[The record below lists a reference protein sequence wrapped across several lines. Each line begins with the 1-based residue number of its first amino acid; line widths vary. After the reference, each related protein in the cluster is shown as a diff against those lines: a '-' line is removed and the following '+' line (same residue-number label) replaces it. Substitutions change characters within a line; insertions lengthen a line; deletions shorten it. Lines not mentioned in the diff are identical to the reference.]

1 MSSCQT
7 LKKQTRIAEPEELA
21 LISNDPTELQCRQ
34 DLRHTFATR
43 LQRIGVD
50 SEVRQALLGHRMSGM
65 TANYSHG
72 GPEWDRKLR
81 SAVEGLEK
89 TYPLSYETKAAV
101 GQTAEAIDLNGE
113 SAGIRTQD
121 PRLKRAMLYQLSYR
135 LSEEGIC
142 TSSHVIVTGGILPLT
157 RPGSLRRASVT
168 CEKTVEVTVNVASAR
183 DARP

>member
-1 MSSCQT
+1 MGN
-7 LKKQTRIAEPEELA
+7 LA
-21 LISNDPTELQCRQ
+21 ASWPLA
-34 DLRHTFATR
+34 AT
-43 LQRIGVD
+43 
-50 SEVRQALLGHRMSGM
+50 
-65 TANYSHG
+65 HG
-72 GPEWDRKLR
+72 GRSFRKL
-81 SAVEGLEK
+81 L
-89 TYPLSYETKAAV
+89 
-101 GQTAEAIDLNGE
+101 IFGE

>member
-50 SEVRQALLGHRMSGM
+50 YEVRQALLGHRMPGM

-89 TYPLSYETKAAV
+89 TYLLSYGLSYETKAEE
-101 GQTAEAIDLNGE
+101 GGTAELIDLCGE

-121 PRLKRAMLYQLSYR
+121 PRLKSSLS
-135 LSEEGIC
+135 SI
-142 TSSHVIVTGGILPLT
+142 SIV
-157 RPGSLRRASVT
+157 A
-168 CEKTVEVTVNVASAR
+168 
-183 DARP
+183 